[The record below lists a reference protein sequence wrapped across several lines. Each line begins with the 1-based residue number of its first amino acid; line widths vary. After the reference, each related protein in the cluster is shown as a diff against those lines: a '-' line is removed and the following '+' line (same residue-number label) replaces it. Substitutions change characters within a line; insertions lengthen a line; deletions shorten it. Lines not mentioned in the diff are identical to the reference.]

1 MATMSVSVTKS
12 VMKGIEKSMSE
23 FGSELLMRAAEKY
36 GFDADE
42 ALKELMESVSVKT
55 SGKSAPATKKV
66 SKKVAKKAGPSV
78 PLPFVGVV
86 NEGLCFGIKFN
97 HGLHTQCQVECE
109 DEFCKKCQLQADKN
123 ASGKPNYGD
132 IRDRVKEGV
141 SLLEFRDAKGK
152 QTVPYA
158 NVVKKMGLDKEMCL
172 REAAKFGVEIPDC
185 HWEERVARRGRPK
198 KSVDVSDTE
207 SESSKPKKA
216 KKSAKKDD
224 LLGALKAATAASET
238 SSVSSK
244 SSGSRGR
251 PRLSEE
257 EKARRAEEKAA
268 KKAAADAKK
277 AEARAAKKAAAEAE
291 KAKKAEERAAK
302 KAAAE
307 AEKVAKAEAKAA
319 EKAAKEAEKVKKAEE
334 RAAKKAAREAEKV
347 AKAEAK
353 AAKEAE
359 KTKKAEERAA
369 KKAEKEAK
377 KEVKKESEEDKKSV
391 TIDETPEVIPEEF
404 RGCAAPELAMKEA
417 EAAAVVEDS
426 DDEGEDEETE
436 CEEFVHNGVTYWKS
450 GNTLYDPETQD
461 EVGTWNPKT
470 GEIVKGVESDEESD
484 GELSEEELSDEE

>member
-1 MATMSVSVTKS
+1 MACVSVTKS

-36 GFDADE
+36 GFDANE

-55 SGKSAPATKKV
+55 SGKSVPGTKKV
-66 SKKVAKKAGPSV
+66 SKKVEKKAGPSV

-86 NEGLCFGIKFN
+86 DEGLCFGIKFN

-109 DEFCKKCQLQADKN
+109 GEFCKKCQLQADKN

-185 HWEERVARRGRPK
+185 HWDERVARRGRPK

-268 KKAAADAKK
+268 KKATADAEKAKK

-291 KAKKAEERAAK
+291 KVKKAEERAAK

-307 AEKVAKAEAKAA
+307 AEKVKKAEA
-319 EKAAKEAEKVKKAEE
+319 KAAKEAEKAKKAEE
-334 RAAKKAAREAEKV
+334 RAAKKAA
-347 AKAEAK
+347 
-353 AAKEAE
+353 
-359 KTKKAEERAA
+359 
-369 KKAEKEAK
+369 
-377 KEVKKESEEDKKSV
+377 KKESEEAKKSV
-391 TIDETPEVIPEEF
+391 TIDETPGVIPEEF

-426 DDEGEDEETE
+426 DDEGDEEETE